1 MRFPTASHAWE
12 TDVILPVKP
21 IRRPLAGL
29 RPEARQWRQPREFR
43 IRATAWPNAA
53 LAVFA
58 EFTAAAA
65 AAAGEAMEGTDGL
78 SERSVADVVTSIWRL
93 RGRMAKLPDGTR
105 SITRHLEM
113 AWDTLTEA
121 GVDTRDHLNDPYDS
135 GLPFIV
141 VAFQP
146 VPGIDR
152 ERVIETIR
160 PTVYLNDRAIQTAEV
175 IVGIPD
181 AQKEPRS

>member
-1 MRFPTASHAWE
+1 MT
-12 TDVILPVKP
+12 LPVKP
-21 IRRPLAGL
+21 SRRPGI
-29 RPEARQWRQPREFR
+29 RPEIRQWRQPREFR
-43 IRATAWPNAA
+43 IRATAWPAAA

-58 EFTAAAA
+58 EFTAMAAA
-65 AAAGEAMEGTDGL
+65 AAAADGDGDAEKGTVDL
-78 SERSVADVVTSIWRL
+78 SERSVADVATSIWRL

-105 SITRHLEM
+105 SMTRHLEM
-113 AWDTLTEA
+113 AWDTLAEA
-121 GVDTRDHLNDPYDS
+121 GVETRDHLNDAYDS
-135 GLPFIV
+135 GLSLTV

-175 IVGIPD
+175 IVGTPEP
-181 AQKEPRS
+181 QKETRS